1 MAVVHRPLN
10 ANIAPRLR
18 AILNSTPALLPTSA
32 AQGPAAFT
40 TKEARTS
47 TVSPVL
53 RSVARNPPT
62 RPSSTWKPCTRW

>member
-18 AILNSTPALLPTSA
+18 TIRNSTPAFLPTSA
-32 AQGPAAFT
+32 AHGPAAFT

-47 TVSPVL
+47 SVSPVL
-53 RSVARNPPT
+53 RSVARNPLT
-62 RPSSTWKPCTRW
+62 RPSSRWKPSTRW